1 MMDHDISLHDTD
13 NISCSGNLH
22 LILQN
27 GSQELLLY
35 KPLGSLPDTISLILA
50 LNTFINTT

>member
-1 MMDHDISLHDTD
+1 MMDHDISLHDMD

-50 LNTFINTT
+50 LNT